1 MVGLTFLLT
10 FANEEQTT
18 LKYKVYYILLS
29 VVLLFT
35 ACEFKLKPNEEDDPS
50 TIKVERYDRLE
61 SRYVITGDFSALQQM
76 NTEYPIETRTLV
88 EKMLHIGEV
97 SDHDISERFLRF
109 YQDSTLQTL
118 VADAESE
125 FASMDDIN
133 TGLQKAFSNLKDWL
147 PNMPLPR
154 VYAQIGAL
162 DQSIVIG
169 DRSIGI
175 SLDKYMGA
183 KYPLYKQF
191 GYTNEQ
197 LETMGR
203 NYIVPDCV
211 SFYLLSQFPM
221 NNYDSRTQLE
231 KDLHMGKVMWVT
243 NKALGQQFFDTD
255 YIKTVNHYMLRHPKV
270 TFEQLLLNDDYSV
283 FK

>member
-1 MVGLTFLLT
+1 
-10 FANEEQTT
+10 
-18 LKYKVYYILLS
+18 
-29 VVLLFT
+29 
-35 ACEFKLKPNEEDDPS
+35 
-50 TIKVERYDRLE
+50 
-61 SRYVITGDFSALQQM
+61 
-76 NTEYPIETRTLV
+76 
-88 EKMLHIGEV
+88 
-97 SDHDISERFLRF
+97 
-109 YQDSTLQTL
+109 
-118 VADAESE
+118 
-125 FASMDDIN
+125 MDDIT

-231 KDLHMGKVMWVT
+231 KDLHMGKVMW
-243 NKALGQQFFDTD
+243 
-255 YIKTVNHYMLRHPKV
+255 TVNKVIGQNLYNTPYVKMVDRFMKKHSKV
-270 TFEQLLLNDDYSV
+270 TVPFLMMNNDIQGLGR
-283 FK
+283 

>member
-1 MVGLTFLLT
+1 MLT
-10 FANEEQTT
+10 FADVEQIT

-35 ACEFKLKPNEEDDPS
+35 ACEFKLKPNEDDDPS
-50 TIKVERYDRLE
+50 TMKVERYDRLE

-88 EKMLHIGEV
+88 EKMLHIGDV

-133 TGLQKAFSNLKDWL
+133 ASLQKAFGNLKEWL
-147 PNMPLPR
+147 PSLPLPR

-162 DQSIVIG
+162 DQSIVVG
-169 DRSIGI
+169 ERSIGI

-191 GYTNEQ
+191 GYSSEQ
-197 LETMGR
+197 LESMGR

-221 NNYDSRTQLE
+221 NNYDTRSQLE
-231 KDLHMGKVMWVT
+231 KDLHMGKVMWVA

-255 YIKTVNHYMLRHPKV
+255 FIKKVNHYMLRHPKV
-270 TFEQLLLNDDYSV
+270 TIEQLLLSEDYSV